1 MFKDKYAV
9 SKLIKLIEDFGVKT
23 VVETGTWQGEGVL
36 GFSKLLNNVYSIEI
50 NGQFFEDTK
59 ANVEGEGYTLAESG
73 EDTAVYTRGS
83 SKITLILGS
92 SPEVILRIIEGLP
105 EPILFFLD
113 AHWLDYWPLLD
124 ELTAIRRRPNSLI
137 VIDDLKVPGKPFGY
151 DTYGVRLDWKLLKE
165 PLAAINSNY
174 RVFYNEEACGD
185 YRGILYAVPE
195 TASTSL
201 RGWTLED
208 YERIYNRLTRAG
220 LPGEMAGH
228 IVIQTPGLA
237 DYHKFVKELGLNPE
251 LLPNEEGPLAK
262 ELIRQYMTI
271 KGKREMADFDVEL
284 AHFDLMALKQI
295 IEMVVKDNMLVAEVG
310 SWKGLST
317 SVLAETVAPRRGHIY
332 AIDHWRGAH
341 DTKQA
346 QKAKSED
353 IYAIFKENMKK
364 LGFWHMVHP
373 LVMSSEVALEIF
385 KDNTLDF
392 AYIDADHSYDAVKR
406 DILGWWSKLKRGGI
420 LCGHDC
426 EGYYSQ
432 YPEAIREMIDQSLD
446 LQGIP
451 QLHAGVIRALYDCF
465 HDDYHIAIVDIWKS
479 STWYRRKL

>member
-9 SKLIKLIEDFGVKT
+9 TKLSQLIKDFGVKT
-23 VVETGTWQGEGVL
+23 VVETGTWQGQGVL
-36 GFSKLLNNVYSIEI
+36 GFSKLMNNVYSIEI
-50 NGQFFEDTK
+50 NRQFFEDTK

-73 EDTAVYTRGS
+73 EDTAVYTKGP
-83 SKITLILGS
+83 SKITLIRGN
-92 SPEVILRIIEGLP
+92 SPEVIERIIEGLP

-124 ELTAIRRRPNSLI
+124 ELAAIRRRPNSLI
-137 VIDDLKVPGKPFGY
+137 VIDDFKVPGKPFGY

-174 RVFYNEEACGD
+174 RIFFNEESRGD
-185 YRGILYAVPE
+185 YRGILYAVPN
-195 TASTSL
+195 TTTGL
-201 RGWTLED
+201 QGWTLED
-208 YERIYNRLTRAG
+208 YGRIYNRLTLAG

-228 IVIQTPGLA
+228 IVIQPELA
-237 DYHKFVKELGLNPE
+237 DFYKFVKELGLTPQ
-251 LLPNEEGPLAK
+251 LLPNEGHPLVTA
-262 ELIRQYMTI
+262 LLRQYMTT

-284 AHFDLMALKQI
+284 AMWDMLAIKQI
-295 IEMVVKDNMLVAEVG
+295 IEMNLKDNMLVAEVG
-310 SWKGLST
+310 SWTGLST
-317 SVLAETVAPRRGHIY
+317 SVLAEAVAPRGGHIY
-332 AIDHWRGAH
+332 TIDHWRGAH

-353 IYAIFKENMKK
+353 IYAIFRENMKK
-364 LGFWHMVHP
+364 LGVWHMVHP

-392 AYIDADHSYDAVKR
+392 VFIDADHSCEAVKR
-406 DILGWWSKLKRGGI
+406 DILGWWSKLKRGGT

-426 EGYYSQ
+426 EGFYSQ
-432 YPEAIREMIDQSLD
+432 YPEATREMIDQSLG

-451 QLHAGVIRALYDCF
+451 HLHAGVIRALYDCF
-465 HDDYHIAIVDIWKS
+465 HDDYQIAVLDKWKT
-479 STWYRRKL
+479 STWYRRKP